1 MLMRNLFTCLLA
13 LFLILAFASQSF
25 AQQTQAAPAASGTS
39 TSPVPRLI
47 KFSGILLDHQGQPL
61 KGPVGVIFSL
71 YAQQSGDAPLWM
83 ETQNVE
89 PDAKGAYTVLLGANT
104 VTDLP
109 EELFFTGEARW
120 LGIQPERESELPRVL
135 LVSAPYALK
144 AADADT
150 LGGLPASAFV
160 LAGVPTI
167 ATNGS
172 SSSPTSETTA
182 SVTIGSSSSA
192 VAPAVGTIP
201 VTTAGGIVNL
211 LAKFDAAADITKSL
225 IFDNGTNVGIG
236 NTAPAAKLDVSG
248 SGIFRGFLQLPA
260 TGTATSTLGFNSQP
274 FDLLA
279 SAWNTSGSPAAVSE
293 HFRWQAEPVGN
304 NTISPSGKLN
314 LLFASGTGT
323 PAETGLS
330 ISSNGRITFASGQTF
345 PGTGTITGVIAGT
358 DLTGGGTVGNVTLN
372 LDTTKIPR
380 LAAANIFVGNQSV
393 TGNLTASSQIQGGV
407 VNATTSYD
415 IGGTPFAFGSVK
427 TFSAFLGFSG
437 NAAST
442 GNFNTAGGYQ
452 ALLSN
457 TTGFNNTAN
466 GAFAL
471 ASNTTGGYNTASGIN
486 ALHSNIT
493 GGSNTASGASAL
505 RSNTTGFNNTAD
517 GGSALHSNT
526 TGSYNT
532 ALGYDAGSDSTQPSL
547 SNATAIGAYAD
558 VAESNAL
565 VLGSINGVNGAT
577 SSTNVGIGTTT
588 PLYTLDVHGTGNFT
602 GPVNF
607 SVGQTFPGTI
617 TSVSPGTGL
626 TSSVIGSN
634 VTLNVD
640 TTKVPQLS
648 AANTFTASQNVIGS
662 VTATNVAASGTVT
675 GGMVNATSV
684 NAVGAVNSGVVN
696 ATTSFEIG
704 GTAFAFG
711 SYTNRNSF
719 LGFAGNATATG
730 SFNTA
735 SGFLALYA
743 NTTGDANTASGAN
756 ALLANTTGFNNTAN
770 GVGALFSNT
779 SGDNNTASGASS
791 LGSNTSGG
799 YNTASG
805 NSALIANNTGYWNT
819 ASGSNALRSN
829 TTANYNTASGA
840 SALYSNNTGCCNTA
854 TGFQALYSNTTGS
867 YNTANGLSALQ
878 DNTTGSDNTA
888 SGANALLSNTT
899 GTLLTCIG
907 YYCATSVDGLT
918 NATAIGANAV
928 VGESNAL
935 VLGNAVNVGIGT
947 ATPQYTL
954 DVVGNVHISGS
965 LSKGSGSFKIDHP
978 LDPANK
984 YLYHSFVESPDMMNV
999 YNGNVVTDKQGMAT
1013 VVLPEY
1019 FEALNRDF
1027 RYQLTVVGQFA
1038 QAIVAKKVDHNRF
1051 VIRTSK
1057 PNVEVSWQVT
1067 GIRQDAY
1074 ANAHRIEVE
1083 EDKPQQ
1089 EQGHYLHPEL
1099 FGAPPEQAVG
1109 YQAPPTPTHAET
1121 ARVSTS
1127 TSPSCP
1133 LK

>member
-1 MLMRNLFTCLLA
+1 MRKLFACFF
-13 LFLILAFASQSF
+13 FLILAFAGQSF
-25 AQQTQAAPAASGTS
+25 AQQTQGAPAASGNS
-39 TSPVPRLI
+39 ASPVPQLI
-47 KFSGILLDHQGQPL
+47 KFSGVLLDHQGQPL
-61 KGPVGVIFSL
+61 KGPVGVTFSL
-71 YAQQSGDAPLWM
+71 YAQQSGDSPLWM

-89 PDAKGAYTVLLGANT
+89 LDARGVYTVLLGANT
-104 VTDLP
+104 ATGLP
-109 EELFFTGEARW
+109 EELFRSGEARW
-120 LGIQPERESELPRVL
+120 LGIQPEREPELPRVL

-192 VAPAVGTIP
+192 VAQAVGTIP
-201 VTTAGGIVNL
+201 VTTAGGTVNM

-225 IFDNGTNVGIG
+225 IFDNGTNVGVG

-248 SGIFRGFLQLPA
+248 SGIFRGFLELPA
-260 TGTATSTLGFNSQP
+260 TSTATSALGFNSQP

-279 SAWNTSGSPAAVSE
+279 SAWNTSGTPAAVSE

-304 NTISPSGKLN
+304 NSTSPSGKLN

-330 ISSNGRITFASGQTF
+330 IGNNGRITFALGQTF
-345 PGTGTITGVIAGT
+345 PGAGTITGVIAGT
-358 DLTGGGTVGNVTLN
+358 DLTGGGTTGNVTLN

-380 LAAANIFVGNQSV
+380 LAAANIFVGNQAV
-393 TGNLTASSQIQGGV
+393 TGNITSSGEVQGGV
-407 VNATTSYD
+407 VNATTSFD
-415 IGGTPFAFGSVK
+415 IAGTPFAFGSVK
-427 TFSAFLGFSG
+427 SFSAFLGFAGS
-437 NAAST
+437 AAST

-466 GAFAL
+466 GAFTL
-471 ASNTTGGYNTASGIN
+471 ASNITGGYNTASGIN
-486 ALHSNIT
+486 ALHSNTT
-493 GGSNTASGASAL
+493 GSSNTASGGSAL
-505 RSNTTGFNNTAD
+505 RLNTTGSSNTAS
-517 GGSALHSNT
+517 GGNALRYNT

-532 ALGYDAGSDSTQPSL
+532 ALGYAAGSDSTQPNL
-547 SNATAIGAYAD
+547 TNVTAIGAYAD

-565 VLGSINGVNGAT
+565 VLGSISGVNGA
-577 SSTNVGIGTTT
+577 SASVNVGIGTTA

-607 SVGQTFPGTI
+607 AAGQTFPGTI

-626 TSSVIGSN
+626 MSSVIGSN

-648 AANTFTASQNVIGS
+648 AANTFTASQTVIGS
-662 VTATNVAASGTVT
+662 VTATNVSAT
-675 GGMVNATSV
+675 GITG
-684 NAVGAVNSGVVN
+684 GVVN
-696 ATTSFEIG
+696 AT
-704 GTAFAFG
+704 GTVNGNVVNATTGFDIAGTPFAFG
-711 SYTNRNSF
+711 SYANQTSF
-719 LGFAGNATATG
+719 LGFAGNAASTGNGNTASGVSALNENTTGGYNTASGVIALLHNTTG

-735 SGFLALYA
+735 SGYSALAS
-743 NTTGDANTASGAN
+743 NTTGR
-756 ALLANTTGFNNTAN
+756 
-770 GVGALFSNT
+770 
-779 SGDNNTASGASS
+779 NNTASGSS
-791 LGSNTSGG
+791 ALNDNSSGSN
-799 YNTASG
+799 NTASG
-805 NSALIANNTGYWNT
+805 LAALASNTTGGNNT
-819 ASGSNALRSN
+819 ASGTAALF
-829 TTANYNTASGA
+829 ANS
-840 SALYSNNTGCCNTA
+840 
-854 TGFQALYSNTTGS
+854 
-867 YNTANGLSALQ
+867 
-878 DNTTGSDNTA
+878 TGSDNTA
-888 SGANALLSNTT
+888 SGYYALTSNIT

-907 YYCATSVDGLT
+907 FGCNTTADGLT
-918 NATAIGANAV
+918 NATAIGANAM

-935 VLGNAVNVGIGT
+935 VLGSINGVNSATSGTNVGIGT
-947 ATPQYTL
+947 TTPQYPL
-954 DVVGNVHISGS
+954 DVNGNANFSGNVSIGGS

-999 YNGNVVTDKQGMAT
+999 YNGNVVTDKSGMAT

-1027 RYQLTVVGQFA
+1027 RYQLTAVGQFA

-1057 PNVEVSWQVT
+1057 PHVEVSWQVT

-1109 YQAPPTPTHAET
+1109 YQAPPTPTHVET
-1121 ARVSTS
+1121 ARVATS
-1127 TSPSCP
+1127 TASSSP